1 MLLYRTFY
9 VTISAIFYKNSFLGS
24 NIHTDKEIMVSKV
37 IKKARPIA
45 EATLISI
52 VLVTVALS
60 VPAAIVYTT
69 I

>member
-9 VTISAIFYKNSFLGS
+9 VTIRAMFYKNSFLGP

-37 IKKARPIA
+37 IKKARPIV